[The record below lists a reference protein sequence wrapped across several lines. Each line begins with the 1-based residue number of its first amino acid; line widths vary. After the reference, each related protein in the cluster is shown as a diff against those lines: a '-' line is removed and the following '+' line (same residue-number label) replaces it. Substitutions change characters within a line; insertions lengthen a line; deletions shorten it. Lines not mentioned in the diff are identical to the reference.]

1 MTASLVFVFYTRA
14 HTRWFHGKIS
24 REHAEALLRNCVEG
38 AYLIRESTTFPG
50 DYTLCVA
57 YTGIVEHYRILN
69 KDKKLT
75 VDEEAYFENL
85 IELIQVLILVIWW
98 FLCGQYLVLWKYYSI
113 CFGDC
118 DRCVGVLSNHY

>member
-1 MTASLVFVFYTRA
+1 MFVFYTRA
-14 HTRWFHGKIS
+14 HPRWFHGKIS

-85 IELIQVLILVIWW
+85 IELIQVLI
-98 FLCGQYLVLWKYYSI
+98 
-113 CFGDC
+113 
-118 DRCVGVLSNHY
+118 